1 MREAV
6 MPFDAPATGTS
17 DKRVLPIVG
26 CGLVLQRGG
35 RRIIDN
41 LDMTVNGGG
50 ISVVMGPNGAGK
62 SVLLRLLT
70 GLLSPDAGIVS
81 WAGHQPDR
89 TRAPLVGMVFQ
100 KPVLLRRSAA
110 ANVRYVLNRAN
121 RAERNKRAGE
131 ALARA
136 GLGHLADVPARLLSG
151 GEQQRLALARAL
163 APDPEVLLLDEP
175 CANLDPA
182 ATAAI
187 EALILDAQV
196 RGTKVVLITHDVA
209 QAKRLADDITFLH
222 GGRVA
227 EQGPAASFFDN
238 PASNA
243 GRAYLEGRLLID

>member
-1 MREAV
+1 MREAE
-6 MPFDAPATGTS
+6 MPFDAPATSTS

-26 CGLVLQRGG
+26 RGLVLRRAG

-41 LDMTVNGGG
+41 LDITVNGGG

-70 GLLSPDAGIVS
+70 GLLSPDAGTVN
-81 WAGHQPDR
+81 WGGHQPDR
-89 TRAPLVGMVFQ
+89 LRAPLVGMVFQ
-100 KPVLLRRSAA
+100 KPVLLRRSAL
-110 ANVRYVLNRAN
+110 ANVRYVLKRGN

-163 APDPEVLLLDEP
+163 APEPEVLLLDEP

-187 EALILDAQV
+187 EALILDARV
-196 RGTKVVLITHDVA
+196 RGTRILLITHDIA

-222 GGRVA
+222 EGRVV
-227 EQGPAASFFDN
+227 EQGPAVSFFET
-238 PASNA
+238 PASKA